1 MTTSG
6 AVVIKAGANVSSVI
20 QGEGLTGKDADTLIN
35 QFINEAE
42 SYVNVQT
49 RFNWTDQYSSLNAD
63 VQKLLDETVSNIA
76 AIYCIEYDM
85 SGYTSRAE
93 ALTMINVLWDRVGL
107 NIQFLKNTEKTDF
120 IKDA

>member
-6 AVVIKAGANVSSVI
+6 SVVIKAGANVN
-20 QGEGLTGKDADTLIN
+20 EAGLSAANAIP

-42 SYVNVQT
+42 SYVNIQT
-49 RFNWTDQYSSLNAD
+49 RYNWTDNYAALNDD
-63 VQKLLDETVSNIA
+63 VKKLLDETVSNIA

-93 ALTMINVLWDRVGL
+93 ALTMLNVLWDRVGL